1 MTSSSQRSIPLT
13 AITSFLAFSAAA
25 ATLVWYNRSRKK
37 RRRIL
42 NFDSDDRHETIDYE
56 TGSNEALE
64 KAFQQAADTVRN
76 FDALLDDEDN
86 LVFYGLYKQGTEGD
100 APTSGSFFSSENWS
114 IRGQAKRVAW
124 ENLRGMPKQVAQA
137 MYISAT
143 NGIGSARDEDG
154 DELFSDDASNR
165 SRGGNRGLLS
175 SGFSHAVS
183 LPGVENGENDKNLQA
198 DSQGNRLLAA
208 ASNSNESDLSSLL
221 EEGVDVDYQDSSGQT
236 ALHLSSDKGSLP
248 CINLLLKHGANV
260 NLQDNDGVSA
270 LQTAVIAGCVDAC
283 RILLQN
289 GADPDLADNDGDTA
303 KSCAEVDGSADMK
316 RLFGVA

>member
-1 MTSSSQRSIPLT
+1 M
-13 AITSFLAFSAAA
+13 
-25 ATLVWYNRSRKK
+25 
-37 RRRIL
+37 
-42 NFDSDDRHETIDYE
+42 NFDSDRHETIEYE
-56 TGSNEALE
+56 MGSNEALE
-64 KAFQQAADTVRN
+64 EAFQQAADTVRN
-76 FDALLDDEDN
+76 FDALLDDEDK

-100 APTSGSFFSSENWS
+100 APTSGSFFSSKNWS
-114 IRGQAKRVAW
+114 FREQTKRVAW

-143 NGIGSARDEDG
+143 NDMGSVRDEDR
-154 DELFSDDASNR
+154 DAFFSDDASNR
-165 SRGGNRGLLS
+165 NRAGNRGLLS
-175 SGFSHAVS
+175 SGFSHSVS
-183 LPGVENGENDKNLQA
+183 LLGVENGEDDKNLQA

-208 ASNSNESDLSSLL
+208 ASSSNESELASLL

-260 NLQDNDGVSA
+260 NLQDSDGVSA

-283 RILLQN
+283 RVLLQN

-303 KSCAEVDGSADMK
+303 KSCAQIDGSVDMK
-316 RLFGVA
+316 HLFGVA